1 MRDKVELSVRALV
14 EYAYRGGDIESGF
27 HAVSSLT
34 EGTKAHQRIQKQ
46 YGELD
51 RKEVYVSAEIAK
63 DGLLFVID
71 GRCDGLLAEGEE
83 GGLLVVDE
91 IKSTRGRLPEG
102 IEDTY
107 PVHWAQAKCYAYMIA
122 KDRELEE
129 LAVQLT
135 YVQVESEEERRF
147 RQTVTLAELTAFVHE
162 MVNRYYACA
171 TQQVR
176 HEELR
181 DRSIKELAFPF
192 PAYREG
198 QRKLAGAVY
207 QTIAGGHKL
216 FAKAPTGIGKTISTI
231 FPSVKAIGEGRLQ
244 RFVYSTA
251 KTITR
256 TAAEEAF
263 ALLQSRGL
271 HIQTVTMT
279 AKEKICFQEEVRCSK
294 EHCPFADGHYDR
306 INEAL
311 LDLRS
316 NETLITRE
324 VVERY
329 ARKHTVCPF
338 EFSLDA
344 AYGADAMIGDYN
356 YVFDPRVSL
365 KRLFEEQKRRTAVLV
380 DEAHNLVDRA
390 REMYSSELNKAEFLE
405 AQRAYKGVNAEV
417 HKAAKAVND
426 YYIAQRKAIG
436 ETRQDVTAELP
447 QTLVELVGQF
457 AAAAEKELLAAGG
470 GSGASAVLLEL
481 YFRCVSFVRI
491 AELFDERYVAYTEV
505 VRNDVRTKLFCL
517 DPSHLLRLMS
527 KGYKAMVFFSATLT
541 PLHYF
546 MDMLGGAGAS
556 NKGEDED
563 EADGAD
569 TGDYS
574 VVIPSP
580 FSAEQLEVTIAP
592 LSTRYQD
599 RERTKAP
606 IAALIGK
613 LTQERK
619 GNYLVFFP
627 SYAYMNDAYEQ
638 YCLHVGIDEASVVG
652 SGGIRTI
659 VQGQG
664 MTEAEREAF
673 LAAFQGGSEDTLV
686 GFAVMGGMF
695 SEGIDLVGDRLTGV
709 VVVGVGLP
717 QIGLERDIMKAYF
730 DRSGRNG
737 FDYAFLYPGMNK
749 VLQAGGRLIRSE
761 QDRGCLLLID
771 DRYLQPQYNR
781 LLPPEWQN
789 YNVLRSDVFRGVQ
802 TDPNTFVPRG

>member
-1 MRDKVELSVRALV
+1 MRERVELSVRALV

-27 HAVSSLT
+27 HAVCSMT

-51 RKEVYVSAEIAK
+51 EKEVYVSAEIAME
-63 DGLLFVID
+63 GLLFVID
-71 GRCDGLLAEGEE
+71 GRCDGLLAADDED
-83 GGLLVVDE
+83 GLIVIDE
-91 IKSTRGRLPEG
+91 IKSTAGRLPEEIG
-102 IEDTY
+102 HTY
-107 PVHWAQAKCYAYMIA
+107 PVHWAQAKSYAYMIA
-122 KDRELEE
+122 KDRGLEE

-147 RQTVTLAELTAFVHE
+147 RQTMTLAELARFVQE
-162 MVNRYYACA
+162 MVSCYYACA
-171 TQQVR
+171 AQQIR
-176 HEELR
+176 HEALR

-192 PAYREG
+192 SSYREG

-207 QTIAGGHKL
+207 QSIAGGHKL

-231 FPSVKAIGEGRLQ
+231 FPSVKAIGEGVLQ
-244 RFVYSTA
+244 RFVYLTA

-263 ALLQSRGL
+263 ALLQAKGL
-271 HIQTVTMT
+271 HIQVVTMT
-279 AKEKICFQEEVRCSK
+279 AKEKICFQEEVRCTK

-329 ARKHTVCPF
+329 ARKHRVCPF

-390 REMYSSELNKAEFLE
+390 REMYSSELNKADFLE
-405 AQRAYKGVNAEV
+405 AQRAFKGVSAEI

-426 YYIAQRKAIG
+426 YYIAQRKSIG
-436 ETRQDVTAELP
+436 ESRQDVTEELP
-447 QTLVELVGQF
+447 QTLVELVGHF
-457 AAAAEKELLAAGG
+457 AAAAERELLAGGG
-470 GSGASAVLLEL
+470 GSGGSGGNPQLLEL
-481 YFRCVSFVRI
+481 YFRCQSFVRI
-491 AELFDERYVAYTEV
+491 AELFDERYIAYTEV
-505 VRNDVRTKLFCL
+505 VRSDVQTKLFCL
-517 DPSHLLRLMS
+517 DPSHLLRVMS
-527 KGYKAMVFFSATLT
+527 KAYKAMVFFSATLT

-546 MDMLGGAGAS
+546 MDMLGGSG
-556 NKGEDED
+556 GE
-563 EADGAD
+563 G
-569 TGDYS
+569 GDYS
-574 VVIPSP
+574 IVIPSP

-606 IAALIGK
+606 IASLIGK
-613 LTQERK
+613 LTKELK

-627 SYAYMNDAYEQ
+627 SYAYMKDAYEQ
-638 YCLHVGIDEASVVG
+638 YCIYVGCDG
-652 SGGIRTI
+652 DTGGEPAGGVRTI
-659 VQGQG
+659 IQTQG
-664 MTEAEREAF
+664 MAEEEREAF
-673 LAAFQGGSEDTLV
+673 LSAFQGGSEDTLV

-737 FDYAFLYPGMNK
+737 FEYAFLYPGMNK

-781 LLPPEWQN
+781 LLPPEWRN
-789 YNVLRSDVFRGVQ
+789 YSVLRRGDAAQ